1 VLTIYL
7 TYYPNMEKREIK
19 YIATSKLTPY
29 IRNSR
34 THSDEQVAQ
43 IVASITEFGFTNPIL
58 VDDKGLIIAGHGRLQ
73 AAQRM
78 GLKEVPTIDVGYLS
92 ESQKKA
98 YVIADNKLALNAG
111 WDFDMLK
118 VEFEDL
124 MEDDFDLSLLGFEQ
138 KEINDILSVQI
149 DGLVDKDQVPEIED
163 DPISKPGDVWI
174 LGEHRLMNGDST
186 AIDAMDKL
194 MGDDRA
200 DLIFSDPPWNV
211 NYGAESH
218 PTYKSRTILN
228 DHMKD
233 DEWSEFVSGFCNSF
247 YIYSKPGALIYLV
260 MSAQEWPVVDH
271 HLREVNFHWSSTII
285 WKKDTHVLS
294 RKDYHT
300 QYEPIWYGWNSDA
313 PRLNP
318 LKDRKQSDVWD
329 FDRPMVSDLH
339 PTTKPVELVE
349 RAINNSSG
357 GKDIVLDLFLGSG
370 STLIA
375 AEKTGRICRGMEL
388 DPKYCDVIIK
398 RWQDFTGQVALHE
411 ESGKTYNELNEQNVG
426 QKK

>member
-1 VLTIYL
+1 
-7 TYYPNMEKREIK
+7 MEKREIK

-200 DLIFSDPPWNV
+200 DLIFSLHH
-211 NYGAESH
+211 G
-218 PTYKSRTILN
+218 TLT
-228 DHMKD
+228 M
-233 DEWSEFVSGFCNSF
+233 
-247 YIYSKPGALIYLV
+247 ALKV
-260 MSAQEWPVVDH
+260 
-271 HLREVNFHWSSTII
+271 T
-285 WKKDTHVLS
+285 
-294 RKDYHT
+294 
-300 QYEPIWYGWNSDA
+300 
-313 PRLNP
+313 RL
-318 LKDRKQSDVWD
+318 
-329 FDRPMVSDLH
+329 
-339 PTTKPVELVE
+339 
-349 RAINNSSG
+349 INHA
-357 GKDIVLDLFLGSG
+357 LFL
-370 STLIA
+370 
-375 AEKTGRICRGMEL
+375 M
-388 DPKYCDVIIK
+388 II
-398 RWQDFTGQVALHE
+398 
-411 ESGKTYNELNEQNVG
+411 
-426 QKK
+426 